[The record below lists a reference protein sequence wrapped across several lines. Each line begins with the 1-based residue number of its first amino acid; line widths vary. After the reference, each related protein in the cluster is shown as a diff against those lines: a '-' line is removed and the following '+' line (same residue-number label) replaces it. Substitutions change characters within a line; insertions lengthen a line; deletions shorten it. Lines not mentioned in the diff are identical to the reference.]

1 LTDNELVALGY
12 PESSLTLAHEAV
24 AVLLAE
30 GRTTDA
36 GIRTVM
42 GLLLREPGITSL
54 SVYPVV
60 RALGEA
66 LVALKED

>member
-1 LTDNELVALGY
+1 MTDKELVALGY

-36 GIRTVM
+36 GISTVM
-42 GLLLREPGITSL
+42 GLLLREPEITSL